1 MDTVMVKGEKD
12 QVFEVLKQF
21 ISDIIGADIA
31 EELDIT
37 QDSNFTKDLEMDSI
51 ELVAFAEKV
60 RVKYGD
66 GIDFAKW
73 LSAMDLDQI
82 VKLNIGDIVN
92 FIVDGDHSGKQ

>member
-1 MDTVMVKGEKD
+1 MDTVEKT
-12 QVFEVLKQF
+12 QVFETLKQF

-66 GIDFAKW
+66 SIDFATW

-82 VKLNIGDIVN
+82 VKLNIGDIIN
-92 FIVDGDHSGKQ
+92 FIVDGNHSNK

>member
-1 MDTVMVKGEKD
+1 MDAVMNEKD
-12 QVFEVLKQF
+12 QVFGTLKQF

-37 QDSNFTKDLEMDSI
+37 ESSNFTKDLEMDSI
-51 ELVAFAEKV
+51 ELVSFAEKV
-60 RVKYGD
+60 KVKYGTE
-66 GIDFAKW
+66 IDFTKW

-92 FIVDGDHSGKQ
+92 FIVNGDHSGK

>member
-1 MDTVMVKGEKD
+1 MDTIIVKEERD
-12 QVFEVLKQF
+12 LVFEVLHQF

-37 QDSNFTKDLEMDSI
+37 QNSNFTKDLEMDSI

-60 RVKYGD
+60 RVKYGT
-66 GIDFAKW
+66 GIDFPKW

-92 FIVDGDHSGKQ
+92 FIVDGNHSDK

>member
-1 MDTVMVKGEKD
+1 MDTIIVKEEKD
-12 QVFEVLKQF
+12 LVFEVLHQF

-37 QDSNFTKDLEMDSI
+37 QNSNFTKDLEMDSI

-60 RVKYGD
+60 RLRYGTD
-66 GIDFAKW
+66 IDFTKW
-73 LSAMDLDQI
+73 LSAMDLEQI

-92 FIVDGDHSGKQ
+92 FIVDGNHSSK

>member
-1 MDTVMVKGEKD
+1 MDTIMLKDEKD
-12 QVFEVLKQF
+12 QVFDVLHQF

-37 QDSNFTKDLEMDSI
+37 QNSNFTKDLEMDSI

-60 RVKYGD
+60 RVKYGTD
-66 GIDFAKW
+66 IDFTKW

-92 FIVDGDHSGKQ
+92 FIVDGNHSDK

>member
-1 MDTVMVKGEKD
+1 MDTVIVKNEKE

-37 QDSNFTKDLEMDSI
+37 EDSNFTKDLEMDSI

-60 RVKYGD
+60 RIEYGT
-66 GIDFAKW
+66 GIDFTKW

-82 VKLNIGDIVN
+82 VKLNIGNIVN
-92 FIVDGDHSGKQ
+92 FIVNGDHSAR

>member
-1 MDTVMVKGEKD
+1 MDTIVVTEKRD
-12 QVFEVLKQF
+12 EVFGVLHQF

-37 QDSNFTKDLEMDSI
+37 QESNFTKDLEMDSI

-60 RVKYGD
+60 RLKYGTE
-66 GIDFAKW
+66 IDFTKW
-73 LSAMDLDQI
+73 LSTMDLDQI

-92 FIVDGDHSGKQ
+92 FIVDGNHSGK

>member
-1 MDTVMVKGEKD
+1 MDTIVVTEKRD
-12 QVFEVLKQF
+12 EVFGVLHQF

-37 QDSNFTKDLEMDSI
+37 QESNFTKDLEMDSI

-60 RVKYGD
+60 RLKYGTE
-66 GIDFAKW
+66 IDFTKW

-92 FIVDGDHSGKQ
+92 FIVDGNHSGK

>member
-1 MDTVMVKGEKD
+1 MDAIMNEKD
-12 QVFEVLKQF
+12 QVFGTLKQF

-37 QDSNFTKDLEMDSI
+37 ENSNFTKDLEMDSI
-51 ELVAFAEKV
+51 ELVSFAEKV
-60 RVKYGD
+60 KVKYGTE
-66 GIDFAKW
+66 IDFTKW

-92 FIVDGDHSGKQ
+92 FIVNGDHSGK

>member
-1 MDTVMVKGEKD
+1 MDTIVVTEKRD
-12 QVFEVLKQF
+12 EVFGVLHQF

-37 QDSNFTKDLEMDSI
+37 QESNFTKDLDMDSI

-60 RVKYGD
+60 RLKYGTE
-66 GIDFAKW
+66 IDFTKW
-73 LSAMDLDQI
+73 LSTMDLDQI

-92 FIVDGDHSGKQ
+92 FIVDGNHSGK